1 MLTPLCALCAD
12 IAAVVALHALS
23 EDAKRCYESRGFLAS
38 PVRPMTMCLMLE
50 TARKA
55 LAEG

>member
-1 MLTPLCALCAD
+1 LCAD